1 MSTTL
6 TLITVLKAELKA
18 AGMTYAVLAR
28 ELGLAESSV
37 KRMFA
42 KGEMTLSR
50 LDEICR
56 VLRTDY
62 AELSRQV
69 ADAAP
74 LRHELAVEQEA
85 AVVADPKLLLVAICV
100 LSLWTL
106 EQIIA
111 TYRLTEAEGVKY
123 LLRLDRLGIIELRSM
138 NRYRLH
144 VAKTFRW
151 RADGP
156 VMQYFREH
164 VVGDYYQGGFDAE
177 GELLM
182 LVHGQIGRSLAAM
195 FNERLQRLA
204 TDFAQQH
211 LADQKLPA
219 DQKRPYTLLIGMR
232 SWLFAAFRDLKREP
246 DGPTVAV
253 SPGAARAAAASGG
266 RRGGAAGAASPHE
279 PPTMA
284 GRTVVRRR

>member
-1 MSTTL
+1 MSTTQ
-6 TLITVLKAELKA
+6 TLIAVLKAELKA
-18 AGMTYAVLAR
+18 AGLTYAALAR

-74 LRHELAVEQEA
+74 RRLELTIEQEA

-100 LSLWTL
+100 LSQWTL
-106 EQIIA
+106 EQILA

-123 LLRLDRLGIIELRSM
+123 LTRLDKLGVIELRPM
-138 NRYRLH
+138 NRYRLNL
-144 VAKTFRW
+144 AKTFRW

-156 VMQYFREH
+156 VMQYFRTQ
-164 VVGDYYQGGFDAE
+164 VVGDYYAGGFDSE

-182 LVHGQIGRSLAAM
+182 LVHGQIGPHHAAG
-195 FNERLQRLA
+195 FNERLQRVA
-204 TDFAQQH
+204 EDFAQQH
-211 LADQKLPA
+211 LADQKLEPA
-219 DQKRPYTLLIGMR
+219 HRRPYTLMLGMR
-232 SWLFAAFRDLKREP
+232 SWLFAAFRDLKRDP
-246 DGPTVAV
+246 DGPTMGV
-253 SPGAARAAAASGG
+253 SKGKDAGP
-266 RRGGAAGAASPHE
+266 RR
-279 PPTMA
+279 
-284 GRTVVRRR
+284 

>member
-1 MSTTL
+1 MLLPSQPSPRSPQPAMSTTQ

-18 AGMTYAVLAR
+18 AGLTYAALAR

-74 LRHELAVEQEA
+74 RRLELTIEQEA

-100 LSLWTL
+100 LSQWTL
-106 EQIIA
+106 EQIVA
-111 TYRLTEAEGVKY
+111 TYKLTEAEGVKY
-123 LLRLDRLGIIELRSM
+123 MTRLDKLGVIELRPM
-138 NRYRLH
+138 NRYRLNL
-144 VAKTFRW
+144 AKTFRW

-156 VMQYFREH
+156 VMQYFRTH
-164 VVGDYYQGGFDAE
+164 VVGDYYEGGFDGE

-182 LVHGQIGRSLAAM
+182 LVHGQIGRSLAAL
-195 FNERLQRLA
+195 FNERLQRVA
-204 TDFAQQH
+204 ADFAQQH
-211 LADQKLPA
+211 LADQKLSA

-232 SWLFAAFRDLKREP
+232 SWLFGAFRELKREP
-246 DGPTVAV
+246 DGPT
-253 SPGAARAAAASGG
+253 
-266 RRGGAAGAASPHE
+266 
-279 PPTMA
+279 MA
-284 GRTVVRRR
+284 TSSAPSSRIKRTA

>member
-1 MSTTL
+1 MSLLCRVELAPSPQMSTTQ
-6 TLITVLKAELKA
+6 TLIAVLKAELKA
-18 AGMTYAVLAR
+18 AGLTYAALAR

-50 LDEICR
+50 LDQICR

-74 LRHELAVEQEA
+74 RRLELTIEQES

-100 LSLWTL
+100 LSQWTL
-106 EQIIA
+106 EQITA

-123 LLRLDRLGIIELRSM
+123 LTRLDKLGVIELRPM
-138 NRYRLH
+138 NRYRLNL
-144 VAKTFRW
+144 AKTFRW

-156 VMQYFREH
+156 VMAYFRTQ

-182 LVHGQIGRSLAAM
+182 LVHGQIGRSLATL
-195 FNERLQRLA
+195 FNERLQRVA
-204 TDFAQQH
+204 ADFAQQH

-232 SWLFAAFRDLKREP
+232 SWLFGAFRELKREP
-246 DGPTVAV
+246 DGPTMAV
-253 SPGAARAAAASGG
+253 T
-266 RRGGAAGAASPHE
+266 
-279 PPTMA
+279 PPSRIK
-284 GRTVVRRR
+284 RTA